1 MQIKLYFPNIV
12 AMIDN
17 ASPRSHFGIRFSLLA
32 RRWRQVLDAHLA
44 TTGLSDATWIPLVHL
59 QETGG
64 GITQKQLAAL
74 VGIDG
79 SSLVRL
85 LDILSRQGLVE
96 RRIDESDGR
105 ARLIHLTPA
114 GVQRV
119 TEIRQELTRGEE
131 DMLADL
137 SDADVADLLKQ
148 FERIEKRLL
157 AMQDKRTKE
166 RGQ

>member
-1 MQIKLYFPNIV
+1 MT
-12 AMIDN
+12 DN
-17 ASPRSHFGIRFSLLA
+17 PSLRSRFGIRFSLLA
-32 RRWRQVLDAHLA
+32 RRWRQALDARLA
-44 TTGLSDATWIPLVHL
+44 AAGLSDATWIPLVHL

-64 GITQKQLAAL
+64 GITQKELAAL

-96 RRIDESDGR
+96 RRPDESDGR

-119 TEIRQELTRGEE
+119 AEIREELTRGEE

-137 SDADVADLLKQ
+137 SDADVAAVLKH
-148 FERIEKRLL
+148 FERIEQRLL
-157 AMQDKRTKE
+157 ALQGKRAEE